1 MQEPTQPER
10 LGFGIWWGIYEP
22 QRLWI
27 SETPAFLGTKFLLC
41 LGAELLRT
49 DLDPCHHPARFA
61 EFRAMRE
68 EALGVTRRTAFD
80 DGDVLGSNPRGFEL
94 TLVRRHQVEMSLW
107 PKITMSRRALV
118 QKQHWILGVNRIGVE
133 DLFEQFT
140 RIRKLRFE
148 LGAHFV
154 AYGIATLADARP
166 DRGAQIAGRAA
177 ELATHFAH
185 ALLHHASNRSAPTC
199 VKRAHYAALRIRHQ
213 HRNTIG
219 GLDCQQKPGR
229 VGDHAV
235 TGQHLRRDCTD
246 AMDDGG
252 VNLPDL
258 HQRPQTAVFVDRA
271 QRFQKQR
278 AIALDVGM
286 GIVLRLSKVECLST
300 VAGGYAA
307 LACAESVDQPRDSR
321 ERFGA

>member
-49 DLDPCHHPARFA
+49 DPDHCHHPARFA

-68 EALGVTRRTAFD
+68 EALGVARRTAFD
-80 DGDVLGSNPRGFEL
+80 DGDVLGSNPHGFEL

-118 QKQHWILGVNRIGVE
+118 QKQHGILDVNRIGVE
-133 DLFEQFT
+133 NLFEQFT

-166 DRGAQIAGRAA
+166 DRRPQIAGRAA
-177 ELATHFAH
+177 ELAAHFAY
-185 ALLHHASNRSAPTC
+185 ALLYHASDGPSPSRM
-199 VKRAHYAALRIRHQ
+199 KRAHHAALHVGHQ
-213 HRNTIG
+213 HGNAVGSLDRQKKAG
-219 GLDCQQKPGR
+219 GVR
-229 VGDHAV
+229 YHSVS
-235 TGQHLRRDCTD
+235 GQLLRRDCTD
-246 AMDDGG
+246 AMG
-252 VNLPDL
+252 
-258 HQRPQTAVFVDRA
+258 R
-271 QRFQKQR
+271 
-278 AIALDVGM
+278 
-286 GIVLRLSKVECLST
+286 
-300 VAGGYAA
+300 
-307 LACAESVDQPRDSR
+307 
-321 ERFGA
+321 

>member
-49 DLDPCHHPARFA
+49 DPDPCHHPARFA

-68 EALGVTRRTAFD
+68 EALGVTRRTSFD

-107 PKITMSRRALV
+107 PEVAVTGRALV
-118 QKQHWILGVNRIGVE
+118 QKQHGILDVNRIGVE
-133 DLFEQFT
+133 NLFEQFT

-154 AYGIATLADARP
+154 AYGIAALAHARP
-166 DRGAQIAGRAA
+166 DRRPQIAGRAA
-177 ELATHFAH
+177 ELAAHFAY
-185 ALLHHASNRSAPTC
+185 ALLYHASDGPSPSR
-199 VKRAHYAALRIRHQ
+199 VKRAHHAALHVGHQ
-213 HRNTIG
+213 HGNAVG
-219 GLDCQQKPGR
+219 SLDRQQQSGS

-235 TGQHLRRDCTD
+235 SGLRMRWNRAD
-246 AMDDGG
+246 AMG
-252 VNLPDL
+252 
-258 HQRPQTAVFVDRA
+258 R
-271 QRFQKQR
+271 
-278 AIALDVGM
+278 
-286 GIVLRLSKVECLST
+286 
-300 VAGGYAA
+300 
-307 LACAESVDQPRDSR
+307 
-321 ERFGA
+321 